1 MTTKTEKFGFIR
13 TTMANWAANLFPN
26 RAGIV
31 TDSPNGGDAWGWF
44 DGSAWS
50 YSARRGASESF
61 AAVSLTALTAYS
73 LPRLDANK
81 KTVASAVSDDGI
93 NITITRTL
101 NLPLGLNAKSAV
113 FAGSVTT
120 NGGLNVPTGQAS
132 YHQGTAVAHF
142 GSATW
147 VDNTIAIRNA
157 GKSKLDGDVLCGRTV
172 TQWST
177 ELVTSGC
184 YIKTSDTTIG
194 PSAAAKAS
202 LLDGGVAAGG
212 FAAVTDPANR
222 WNTVGAKSKTELLG
236 VISSTTNQILTFE
249 LYRNGSSVATLT
261 TPARTYGTNTPW
273 RLSIKQTVRVAG
285 ASGTVRVL
293 MRVYCTADNANSTA
307 SCYATEVT
315 LTGVDLIAS
324 HTWDV
329 VCTIPNNASNSITC
343 QDAEKVG

>member
-61 AAVSLTALTAYS
+61 ADVSLTALTAYS

-93 NITITRTL
+93 NVTITRTL
-101 NLPLGLNAKSAV
+101 NLSLGLNAKGALFTDV
-113 FAGSVTT
+113 VAT
-120 NGGLNVPTGQAS
+120 NGGLKVPTGQAS
-132 YHQGTAVAHF
+132 YHQVGAVAHF
-142 GSATW
+142 GGAEW
-147 VDNTIAIRNA
+147 VDHSISIRNA
-157 GKSKLDGDVLCGRTV
+157 GKTKLDDVVSCGNTV
-172 TQWST
+172 YQWAS
-177 ELVTSGC
+177 ELVTS
-184 YIKTSDTTIG
+184 YRYVKISDTTIG
-194 PSAAAKAS
+194 PSAASKCS
-202 LLDGGVAAGG
+202 LLNGATSG
-212 FAAVTDPANR
+212 FTAVTDPANR